1 MKMIDANAALH
12 ASGQPANTPIARF
25 PFPDHTQVE
34 RLLAAGRTARSAY
47 LVALVEKGFRAL
59 GHGIVGAVRMVRR
72 WQVAMETRATLE
84 RLSDYQLRDIGLTR
98 HDVDVLV
105 GHILAGRIIG
115 AGSLAASGPA
125 PSLPVNRNVSPG
137 QLRRVA

>member
-1 MKMIDANAALH
+1 MKMIDATAALH

-34 RLLAAGRTARSAY
+34 RLLAAGRAARSAY
-47 LVALVEKGFRAL
+47 MVTLVERAFRAF
-59 GHGIVGAVRMVRR
+59 GHGITGALRMVRR
-72 WQVAMETRATLE
+72 WQVAMKTRAALE

-105 GHILAGRIIG
+105 GHILAGRVIG
-115 AGSLAASGPA
+115 AESSEASGPA
-125 PSLPVNRNVSPG
+125 IVLPVNRNVSQG
-137 QLRRVA
+137 RTRRVA